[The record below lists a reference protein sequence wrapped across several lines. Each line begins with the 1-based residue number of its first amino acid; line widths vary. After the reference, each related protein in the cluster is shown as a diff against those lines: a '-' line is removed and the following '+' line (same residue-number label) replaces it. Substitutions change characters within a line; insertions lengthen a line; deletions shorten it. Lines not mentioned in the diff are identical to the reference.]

1 MNRWNENLD
10 MILKIPRNCWSRR
23 FKLKSSSSFAWW
35 RDSNRPGSVVWRF
48 VESLE
53 LARAMEQREKN
64 KQTHQKKKQKKQ
76 KNHDGW
82 NFIAVVVVSLSSIAQ
97 LFFVFLFFST
107 RFQMKFCNFL
117 DLFCFVFKLF
127 FIYFIFGCVDDVKR
141 KTVRHQ
147 TIRHL
152 SVQRSSNNNPKQTQ
166 IVFVWLC
173 VKMVQ
178 RPTTSKSA
186 PGGKQHNS
194 RRLYTTEIFAQTIS

>member
-1 MNRWNENLD
+1 MPGGEIQIVRGRSCDDLLSLWNWRG
-10 MILKIPRNCWSRR
+10 PWSR
-23 FKLKSSSSFAWW
+23 
-35 RDSNRPGSVVWRF
+35 
-48 VESLE
+48 
-53 LARAMEQREKN
+53 EKKTN
-64 KQTHQKKKQKKQ
+64 KQNNNKTKKQ

-152 SVQRSSNNNPKQTQ
+152 SVQRSSNNNPKKNTNS
-166 IVFVWLC
+166 ICLALC
-173 VKMVQ
+173 ENGAMTDDV
-178 RPTTSKSA
+178 
-186 PGGKQHNS
+186 
-194 RRLYTTEIFAQTIS
+194 